1 MAPRDVSEQ
10 SFFIL
15 TALTG
20 GPLHGYAVI
29 KEIAELSDE
38 RLRMSVGTLYGI
50 LDRLSARGV
59 IEVDRE
65 EVVDSRLRRYYRL
78 TDDGRSLL
86 AQEAARQ
93 AANARIASERL
104 ARLRP
109 GAAGLAG

>member
-1 MAPRDVSEQ
+1 MSEQ
-10 SFFIL
+10 SFFVL
-15 TALTG
+15 TALATG
-20 GPLHGYAVI
+20 PRHGYAVL
-29 KEIAELSDE
+29 KEVAELSDE

-50 LDRLSARGV
+50 LDRLAARSA

-78 TDDGRSLL
+78 TDDGRRLL
-86 AQEAARQ
+86 AQEVARQ

-104 ARLRP
+104 ASMRP